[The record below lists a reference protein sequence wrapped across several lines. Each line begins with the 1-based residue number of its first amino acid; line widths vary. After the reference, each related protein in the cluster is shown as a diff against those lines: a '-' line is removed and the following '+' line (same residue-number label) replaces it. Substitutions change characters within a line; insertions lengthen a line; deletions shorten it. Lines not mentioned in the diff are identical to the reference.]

1 MDLCLLP
8 TYIQILFFL
17 LFQDPLDEKSE
28 DCTYTEEP
36 LDEARFFFSS
46 EPMNYDAAQQYCNDN
61 GAKLFEPKH
70 NALNKFVMNLAKN
83 HSATRNIR
91 NTGNEYWIG
100 IRNHDQYSSD
110 NSTTCWSRYSP
121 LNKVVGAGDCDN
133 NAMCTSII
141 IIGFGTVGAG
151 LESFGLWQDQCCS
164 LKMYSACDKQIGE
177 SSYIF

>member
-1 MDLCLLP
+1 
-8 TYIQILFFL
+8 
-17 LFQDPLDEKSE
+17 
-28 DCTYTEEP
+28 
-36 LDEARFFFSS
+36 
-46 EPMNYDAAQQYCNDN
+46 MNYDQAQQYCNDN
-61 GAKLFEPKH
+61 GAKLFEPKN
-70 NALNKFVMNLAKN
+70 NALNNFVMEMARN
-83 HSATRNIR
+83 HSATRNIG
-91 NTGNEYWIG
+91 NTGTEYWIG

-177 SSYIF
+177 SSYIFLSHQNTMQLLNIYIYLSPGPSLVGGGGRGAMAPPNILGFT